1 MADSGWA
8 RAFRGR
14 AAFRHDL
21 SKLAWR
27 ILVPRST
34 QINKE
39 PIATDTPGGQA
50 DVFVVRRHHLL
61 DAGQNRFFRAARSAS
76 YQKSLSIF
84 ATTHPYL
91 AGADSCPLSA
101 FGSHLNGQL
110 RTRPFRSWRP
120 IASALHETK
129 IRRPGRTKLCESPSR
144 FRLA

>member
-1 MADSGWA
+1 MADRGWA
-8 RAFRGR
+8 RAFRTR
-14 AAFRHDL
+14 ASEQHDL

-39 PIATDTPGGQA
+39 QIATSTPECQA
-50 DVFVVRRHHLL
+50 GVFVVRRHHLL

-76 YQKSLSIF
+76 YQKSLSVF

-91 AGADSCPLSA
+91 AGADSCLLSA

-110 RTRPFRSWRP
+110 RTR
-120 IASALHETK
+120 SAFSF
-129 IRRPGRTKLCESPSR
+129 PAADCFGSR
-144 FRLA
+144 N

>member
-1 MADSGWA
+1 MADRGWA
-8 RAFRGR
+8 RASPPR
-14 AAFRHDL
+14 ASEQHDL

-50 DVFVVRRHHLL
+50 GVFVVRRHHLL
-61 DAGQNRFFRAARSAS
+61 DAGQNRFFPAARSAS
-76 YQKSLSIF
+76 YRKSLSIF
-84 ATTHPYL
+84 ATAHPDL

-110 RTRPFRSWRP
+110 RTR
-120 IASALHETK
+120 SAFSFSAADCFGFT
-129 IRRPGRTKLCESPSR
+129 
-144 FRLA
+144 